1 MELKHTRL
9 AWTENVEDVF
19 VRLQLPVYLVLA
31 WRVYR
36 DYRGYVEREF
46 ANAREFELRGLR
58 DLLLVLTAGVALA
71 FVSEAAAL
79 LRGVEDYADVW
90 WRYFFISLLV
100 FAAGIQFHAL
110 DLRRTR
116 GLRFEPASG
125 DGDRGSGAT
134 TPSEPSV
141 DRTPEATDRW
151 AAALERRLAANR
163 DYLEPDL
170 KLADLA
176 ARLGTNAG
184 VLSRVVNAH
193 YGVNFNDFLNGRRC
207 EAFLARVRAGEHERH
222 TLLSLALDSG
232 FASKS
237 TFNRAFRKRYGFPP
251 GEAARRVGGEGA
263 DHDPGRPDA

>member
-1 MELKHTRL
+1 M
-9 AWTENVEDVF
+9 
-19 VRLQLPVYLVLA
+19 P
-31 WRVYR
+31 
-36 DYRGYVEREF
+36 G
-46 ANAREFELRGLR
+46 
-58 DLLLVLTAGVALA
+58 
-71 FVSEAAAL
+71 
-79 LRGVEDYADVW
+79 
-90 WRYFFISLLV
+90 
-100 FAAGIQFHAL
+100 
-110 DLRRTR
+110 
-116 GLRFEPASG
+116 P
-125 DGDRGSGAT
+125 T